1 MSQQIHVGDVGT
13 EFRILVKDEGVA
25 MDLSGVSSMSV
36 KFRTQTNVKKTKTP
50 VFVNSG
56 TDGLIKYVS
65 ESGFLDEKGQWDLQV
80 YVELPGGSRWN
91 TDIVNFHVHPNI

>member
-25 MDLSGVSSMSV
+25 MDLSGVSSMTV
-36 KFRTQTNVKKTKTP
+36 KFRTQTNTVKTKTP

-56 TDGLIKYVS
+56 IDGLIKYVS
-65 ESGFLDEKGQWDLQV
+65 EAGFLSEKGQWDLQV
-80 YVELPGGSRWN
+80 YIELPGGSRWS